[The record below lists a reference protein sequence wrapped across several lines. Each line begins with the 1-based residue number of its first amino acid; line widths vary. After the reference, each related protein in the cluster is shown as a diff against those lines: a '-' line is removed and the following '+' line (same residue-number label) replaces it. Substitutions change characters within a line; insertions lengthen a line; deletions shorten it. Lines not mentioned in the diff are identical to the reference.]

1 MLPIQSRPVL
11 ALLQISNAENSG
23 MWLRTMFLKM
33 HFPNTWVA
41 INCVPHLYWTGIS
54 IEIGSGSSIFNKPL
68 RWYLPCMLSLFGHV
82 KLFATLW
89 IVACQVPLSMGILQA
104 IILEWVA
111 MSFSKGSS
119 WPRNQ
124 TCGSCGSC
132 IAGRCFSAEPLGKPS
147 DES

>member
-23 MWLRTMFLKM
+23 VQLRTMFLKM

-41 INCVPHLYWTGIS
+41 IKCVPHLYWTGIS
-54 IEIGSGSSIFNKPL
+54 TAIGSGSSIFNKPS
-68 RWYLPCMLSLFGHV
+68 RWFLPCMLSLFGHV

-111 MSFSKGSS
+111 MPFSKGSS
-119 WPRNQ
+119 WPRNW
-124 TCGSCGSC
+124 TCVSCGSC
-132 IAGRCFSAEPLGKPS
+132 IAGRFFSTEPPGKPS
-147 DES
+147 DDS